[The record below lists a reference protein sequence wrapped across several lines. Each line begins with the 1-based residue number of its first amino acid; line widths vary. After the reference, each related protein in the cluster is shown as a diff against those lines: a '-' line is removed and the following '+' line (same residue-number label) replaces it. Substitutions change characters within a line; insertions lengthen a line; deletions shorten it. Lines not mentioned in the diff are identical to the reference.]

1 MNLPEIPPT
10 NLELPTPD
18 INECKSR
25 TRWRSTRG
33 LLLFAVGPTII
44 GIALCTTAGSP
55 VLAKSAHQD
64 TPAAAPAIDPDAME
78 ALNKMGAYLRSL
90 KSFQVEGDVTNDDV
104 LQDGQIVQN
113 ASKVSLLAAKPN
125 RLRAEINSDEK
136 QRLFL
141 YDGKN
146 FTVFGRLVNYYATV
160 PAPPTIR
167 ELFTAIDEKYGITL
181 PLIDLFK
188 WGTDEDAIKEITS
201 AIDLGPTS
209 INGVTCEQY
218 AFRQEGLDWQ
228 IWIQL
233 GDYPLPLKFV
243 IRTLADEARPQH
255 SDTLTWNL
263 APSFNDASFVFDPP
277 PDAKRIL
284 LAEQKPDANQ

>member
-1 MNLPEIPPT
+1 MMNLPEKPSTHFDLQPT
-10 NLELPTPD
+10 KVGRIGSKTLRL
-18 INECKSR
+18 I
-25 TRWRSTRG
+25 
-33 LLLFAVGPTII
+33 LLLAIA
-44 GIALCTTAGSP
+44 GILLCRPIGSP
-55 VLAKSAHQD
+55 VLAKAAQQAD
-64 TPAAAPAIDPDAME
+64 AAPAIDPDAME

-104 LQDGQIVQN
+104 LQDGQIIQN
-113 ASKVSLLAAKPN
+113 SSKVNLLAAKPN
-125 RLRAEINSDEK
+125 RMRVEVTSDAK
-136 QRLFL
+136 HRLFL

-146 FTVFGRLVNYYATV
+146 FTVWGKLVNYYATV

-167 ELFTAIDEKYGITL
+167 ELFTDIEDKYGIEL

-188 WGTDEDAIKEITS
+188 WGTDEADIKKITS
-201 AIDLGPTS
+201 AVDIGPTTV
-209 INGVTCEQY
+209 NGVTCEQY

-243 IRTLADEARPQH
+243 IRTLSDEARPQH

-263 APSFNDASFVFDPP
+263 APSFNDAAFVFDPP
-277 PDAKRIL
+277 PDAQRIL
-284 LAEQKPDANQ
+284 LAEQKPANP

>member
-1 MNLPEIPPT
+1 MNLPEKSAT
-10 NLELPTPD
+10 GLNRQLPDKATRMTV
-18 INECKSR
+18 KSILR
-25 TRWRSTRG
+25 VAVLSVIAG
-33 LLLFAVGPTII
+33 LI
-44 GIALCTTAGSP
+44 LCSPVASP
-55 VLAKSAHQD
+55 VLAKSAHQAD
-64 TPAAAPAIDPDAME
+64 AAAPAIDPDAME

-104 LQDGQIVQN
+104 LQDGQIIQN
-113 ASKVSLLAAKPN
+113 ASKVNLLVAKPN
-125 RLRAEINSDEK
+125 RMRVEVTSDEK
-136 QRLFL
+136 HRLFL

-146 FTVFGRLVNYYATV
+146 FTVWGKLVNYYATV

-167 ELFTAIDEKYGITL
+167 ELFTEIDEKYGIEL

-188 WGTDEDAIKEITS
+188 WGTDEADIKKITS
-201 AIDLGPTS
+201 AVDIGPTS

-243 IRTLADEARPQH
+243 IRTLSDEARPQH

-263 APSFNDASFVFDPP
+263 APSFNDAAFVFDPP

>member
-1 MNLPEIPPT
+1 MSLPERPSTLFDLQPT
-10 NLELPTPD
+10 KVRRIGSKTLRLM
-18 INECKSR
+18 
-25 TRWRSTRG
+25 
-33 LLLFAVGPTII
+33 LLLAIT
-44 GIALCTTAGSP
+44 GILLCSPIGSP
-55 VLAKSAHQD
+55 VLAKAAHQAD
-64 TPAAAPAIDPDAME
+64 ATSPEIDPDAME

-125 RLRAEINSDEK
+125 RMRAEVTSDEK

-146 FTVFGRLVNYYATV
+146 FTVWARLVDYYATV

-167 ELFTAIDEKYGITL
+167 ELFTDIDEKYGIEL

-188 WGTDEDAIKEITS
+188 WGTDESDIKAITS

-243 IRTLADEARPQH
+243 IRTLSDEARPQH

-263 APSFNDASFVFDPP
+263 APSFNDAAFVFDPP

-284 LAEQKPDANQ
+284 LAQQKPAANQ

>member
-1 MNLPEIPPT
+1 MNLHE
-10 NLELPTPD
+10 
-18 INECKSR
+18 KS
-25 TRWRSTRG
+25 STSLDLQHRDKARG
-33 LLLFAVGPTII
+33 ISAKGILRFAVLSVIVGFI
-44 GIALCTTAGSP
+44 LCNPAASP
-55 VLAKSAHQD
+55 VLAKSAHQAD
-64 TPAAAPAIDPDAME
+64 AAAPAIDPAAME
-78 ALNKMGAYLRSL
+78 ALKKMGAYLRSL
-90 KSFQVEGDVTNDDV
+90 KSFEVEGDVTNDDV

-113 ASKVSLLAAKPN
+113 ASKVKLLAAKPN
-125 RLRAEINSDEK
+125 RLRAEVISDEK

-160 PAPPTIR
+160 PAPPTIP
-167 ELFTAIDEKYGITL
+167 ELFSAIDEKYGIAL

-188 WGTDEDAIKEITS
+188 WGTDESDINEITS
-201 AIDLGPTS
+201 ATDIGPTT
-209 INGVTCEQY
+209 IEGVTCEQY
-218 AFRQEGLDWQ
+218 AFRQEGIDWQ

-243 IRTLADEARPQH
+243 IRTLSDEARPQH

-263 APSFNDASFVFDPP
+263 APSFNDEAFVFDPP
-277 PDAKRIL
+277 PDAQRIL

>member
-1 MNLPEIPPT
+1 MTLPEKSST
-10 NLELPTPD
+10 GLDLQTPY
-18 INECKSR
+18 KSR
-25 TRWRSTRG
+25 SISAKGILR
-33 LLLFAVGPTII
+33 LAVMSVIVGFI
-44 GIALCTTAGSP
+44 LCSPAASP
-55 VLAKSAHQD
+55 VHAKATQQD
-64 TPAAAPAIDPDAME
+64 AAAPPAIDPDAME

-90 KSFQVEGDVTNDDV
+90 KSFQVTGNITNDDV

-113 ASKVSLLAAKPN
+113 ASKVDLLAAKPN
-125 RLRAEINSDEK
+125 RMRVEVTSDEK
-136 QRLFL
+136 HRLFL

-167 ELFTAIDEKYGITL
+167 ELFTDIEDKYGIEL
-181 PLIDLFK
+181 PLVDLFK
-188 WGTDEDAIKEITS
+188 WGTDDADIKKITS
-201 AIDLGPTS
+201 AVDIGPTS

-243 IRTLADEARPQH
+243 IRTLSDEARPQH

-263 APSFNDASFVFDPP
+263 APSFNDAAFVFDPP
-277 PDAKRIL
+277 PDAQRIL